1 MIERTVDNVCHPGPP
16 NGGLLQVDWD
26 RLHHQCLRLPQCWWP
41 LNSNHVCMRLH
52 RQMRARRHSPLRGLL
67 VELWRLHHRC
77 LRDGGRWRNS
87 RGGGATLG
95 GIVSVAEMGHPWQI
109 ATVAEVGSPLSGS
122 VLPDIRAQLQDGAAS
137 LQDVRWSAVVRD
149 ATLNRCGLR
158 CEGTRVGS
166 SPAELRS

>member
-1 MIERTVDNVCHPGPP
+1 
-16 NGGLLQVDWD
+16 
-26 RLHHQCLRLPQCWWP
+26 
-41 LNSNHVCMRLH
+41 
-52 RQMRARRHSPLRGLL
+52 MRAQRPSPLRGLL
-67 VELWRLHHRC
+67 VGLWRLHHRC

-137 LQDVRWSAVVRD
+137 LQDVRWSAVIRD
-149 ATLNRCGLR
+149 ATLNSCGLS
-158 CEGTRVGS
+158 CEGTRIGS
-166 SPAELRS
+166 SPADVFLIVCRFSNLTSTRNFGADALLRQFLNKKFPKET